1 MKDVIG
7 NRIKR
12 IEDLLKKEKTACSVA
27 IKDEDGIHWNGNI
40 YPDEAALEEA
50 MYLTACDYDNK
61 PLVIISR
68 IKLSGKC
75 SPGTPQT

>member
-27 IKDEDGIHWNGNI
+27 TKDKKG
-40 YPDEAALEEA
+40 
-50 MYLTACDYDNK
+50 
-61 PLVIISR
+61 
-68 IKLSGKC
+68 
-75 SPGTPQT
+75 